1 MAWSAYDKNGEKHE
15 FSNKSERDSWIE
27 HNEGSKT
34 GAQKIGENIFDTLSI
49 GYNGHSS
56 NTGHNY
62 QDDAADR
69 ANQNN
74 NLDNKKINIGGKEY
88 DIQGSR
94 QDAYITLPDG
104 TTAKVDY
111 DTGGLIGGGYNS
123 YMGYITGENERAAA
137 ARKAAEEAEARRKAE
152 EEQRKAEEAAAQRKQ
167 DALKLEREA
176 REAALSSKEASAK
189 NAYTAARNTGLN
201 RQASSAVGAY
211 SSPNSGFASN
221 YSNLQSA
228 KASTAADFLNKMG
241 YVNGLNQQASNL
253 QSGAKWNTI
262 GAALSG
268 AGEGAQVGAA
278 LTSNS
283 SR

>member
-1 MAWSAYDKNGEKHE
+1 MAWTAYDKNGEKHE

-34 GAQKIGENIFDTLSI
+34 GAQKVGENILGALSI
-49 GYNGHSS
+49 GYDGHAS

-62 QDDAADR
+62 QDDAADV

-74 NLDNKKINIGGKEY
+74 NLGGKKVNIGGKEY

-111 DTGGLIGGGYNS
+111 DTGGFIGGGYNN
-123 YMGYITGENERAAA
+123 YMGYATGENERAAA
-137 ARKAAEEAEARRKAE
+137 ERARREAEEAERRRA
-152 EEQRKAEEAAAQRKQ
+152 EEQRKAEEAAAKRKQ
-167 DALKLEREA
+167 DALKMEREA
-176 REAALSSKEASAK
+176 REAALSSKEAAAK

-201 RQASSAVGAY
+201 RQASSAIGAY
-211 SSPNSGFASN
+211 STPNSGFSSN
-221 YSNLQSA
+221 YSNLQSN

-253 QSGAKWNTI
+253 QSGARWNTI